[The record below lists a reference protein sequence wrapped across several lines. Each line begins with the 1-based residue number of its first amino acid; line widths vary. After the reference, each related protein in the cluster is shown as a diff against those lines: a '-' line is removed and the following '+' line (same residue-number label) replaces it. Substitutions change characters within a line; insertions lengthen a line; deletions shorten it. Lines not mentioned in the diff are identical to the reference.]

1 MRRAPSTGRF
11 RLKPAGPGDN
21 SSTSRQAAKLSMGKR
36 LPLFFIL
43 CTVAIDAIGIG
54 IIVPVMPDLLLEV
67 AGGTLGE
74 AAVWGGILATV
85 FALMQ
90 FVCGPTVGSLSDRFG
105 RRPVLLI
112 ALLFMSLDY
121 ILMGFANAL
130 WILFVGRV
138 IGGITAS
145 TPATATAFISDISKP
160 SEKAKNF
167 GLIGAAFGV
176 GFVLGPLFGAFF
188 AEFGTR
194 APFFAAAAFSF
205 ANMLLGYFV
214 LPETVTDKIR
224 RPFEWKRANPLG
236 AFYQIGKLPE
246 LKTILIVLLIFQIA
260 FAVYPA
266 IWPFFATEA
275 FGWEPRM
282 IGVSLAAYGIAIA
295 LVQGFGIRWVLRY
308 LTERQAVILGLVFE
322 VVGFLGY
329 GFATATW
336 QAFVLIAISS
346 LGGITLPSLQSIAAR
361 RAFDNQQGELQ
372 GVWASVTSL
381 GFMIAPIIM
390 TQAFY
395 YFTGPEAP
403 AHLPG
408 SPFLLAMILSLAAMA
423 LFLFY
428 TREENPK

>member
-1 MRRAPSTGRF
+1 
-11 RLKPAGPGDN
+11 
-21 SSTSRQAAKLSMGKR
+21 MGKR

>member
-1 MRRAPSTGRF
+1 MN
-11 RLKPAGPGDN
+11 PAGPGDN
-21 SSTSRQAAKLSMGKR
+21 RGAGRQAPKLSVSKR

-105 RRPVLLI
+105 RRPVLLV

-236 AFYQIGKLPE
+236 AFYQIGQLPE
-246 LKTILIVLLIFQIA
+246 LKTILIALLIFQIA

-266 IWPFFATEA
+266 IWPFYATEA

-322 VVGFLGY
+322 VVGFFGF

-336 QAFVLIAISS
+336 QAFALIAISS

-403 AHLPG
+403 VHLPG
-408 SPFLLAMILSLAAMA
+408 SPFLLAMILCLAAMV
-423 LFLFY
+423 LFLWF
-428 TREENPK
+428 TKEENRD

>member
-1 MRRAPSTGRF
+1 
-11 RLKPAGPGDN
+11 
-21 SSTSRQAAKLSMGKR
+21 MGKR

-403 AHLPG
+403 VHLPG

>member
-1 MRRAPSTGRF
+1 
-11 RLKPAGPGDN
+11 
-21 SSTSRQAAKLSMGKR
+21 MGKR

-322 VVGFLGY
+322 VVGTNSVYQGLFPPPPHKRLG
-329 GFATATW
+329 T
-336 QAFVLIAISS
+336 
-346 LGGITLPSLQSIAAR
+346 R
-361 RAFDNQQGELQ
+361 
-372 GVWASVTSL
+372 
-381 GFMIAPIIM
+381 
-390 TQAFY
+390 
-395 YFTGPEAP
+395 
-403 AHLPG
+403 
-408 SPFLLAMILSLAAMA
+408 LAAA
-423 LFLFY
+423 EL
-428 TREENPK
+428 